1 MGKIG
6 PLPRKDHPPMMTC
19 SQESWVSRGSLER
32 TDVAQLASVFDVS
45 TGTIFIHDDLG
56 LVKKS
61 ARWVPKLLSQ
71 EQKDNRIACSR
82 ELKKVVMDD
91 VEDGPSGD
99 IKDRG
104 QLSHINTSVLFNEPL
119 DIIDHLL
126 SPDKLVDSLA
136 PVVLHVQDGVAQYI

>member
-1 MGKIG
+1 
-6 PLPRKDHPPMMTC
+6 MM
-19 SQESWVSRGSLER
+19 SRGFIEEDR
-32 TDVAQLASVFDVS
+32 RVDVAQLASVFDVS
-45 TGTIFIHDDLG
+45 TGTIFNIIHDDLG

>member
-1 MGKIG
+1 M
-6 PLPRKDHPPMMTC
+6 
-19 SQESWVSRGSLER
+19 E
-32 TDVAQLASVFDVS
+32 
-45 TGTIFIHDDLG
+45 
-56 LVKKS
+56 
-61 ARWVPKLLSQ
+61 
-71 EQKDNRIACSR
+71 
-82 ELKKVVMDD
+82 D

-136 PVVLHVQDGVAQYI
+136 PVVLHVLAVLDLLDDVIDLGPTHGLVTEGNGLLSHDFGE